1 MSLPERPAQRVPP
14 TTPLLP
20 MRLRDPLRSNP
31 ILARLAL
38 LAALAATTLAA
49 GTLAAAPASAQGV
62 TTAALAG
69 AVLDAAGEAIIGGT
83 VVATHEP
90 SGTVYRGVTRT
101 DGRFNLPNL
110 RVGGP
115 YTVRATYTGY
125 AASEQTGL
133 QLQLGRTSEIEL
145 RLAEST
151 SVLGEVTVSAS
162 VDPTLNADRTGAAT
176 TVSLDAI
183 QALPTISR
191 STEDFTRLTPQAS
204 GNSFGG
210 RNSLYNN
217 FTLDGSVFNN
227 PFGLDS
233 PVPGGQANAQPVS
246 LDAVEQV
253 QVVLAPFD
261 VRQAGFTGAGVN
273 TVTRSGTN
281 AYTATAYYFGRN
293 EALIGSRVGEFEV
306 RKPDLAFGQFGVS
319 VGGPILRDRLFFFA
333 NVEAERRDDPWTNFA
348 PARGTATGAGISRVT
363 AADLDA
369 IRARLISAYGY
380 DPGEYEG
387 FTNATDN
394 NKFLLK
400 LDANISASTS
410 ATLRVNV
417 LDAARGLPPN
427 QFAIAPPGG
436 RGPDQNSIP
445 FQNAGYRINND
456 IYSGV
461 AEVNTRI
468 GTRMA
473 NQFQIGY
480 TAFRD
485 RREVPEANALGFP
498 TIDIVVDGLSYTTV
512 GHEPFSIN
520 NILGQDV
527 FQATNNFNLFT
538 RNHVVTLGAN
548 YEQFRF
554 DNSFNLFYYGL
565 FPVPS
570 FIDLPGQADGTRF
583 LSLADFFDAT
593 DSTSV
598 NFRDFRAEAAVQ
610 NQRPFTLAETNVAQ
624 ASLYGQDEIAL
635 GRLRLTPGLRVD
647 MPLYFTDVPVNEAL
661 LGVTFLDGDLNEERL
676 DVSQFPA
683 QTPLFSPRIGFNYAA
698 DAARTTQVRG
708 GTGLFTGRVPFV
720 WIGNQVA
727 NQGVD
732 DPAGI
737 GTVNVTDDDFRFP
750 QVWKSNLAVDGQLPG
765 GVTAT
770 LEGLYTKDVNAVYV
784 RNANLARQTGTS
796 PLDDR
801 PVFGGNLNANVGGAY
816 VIDNTSQGYSYSLT
830 GQLQKTFGFGLGA
843 SLAYTRSVA
852 RDLLTSTEISQ
863 FLYEGNPVQG
873 NPNTP
878 ELANSQF
885 GARDRVIG
893 QAFYRRAFGERF
905 ATSVGLVVEAA
916 KGGRFS
922 YVAAGDLNGDG
933 VGGNDLLFV
942 PETARDLVLV
952 NADGTPASAA
962 TYTALD
968 AFIEQD
974 AYLSGIRGRISER
987 NGALSP
993 WFTQVDLRVAQDFT
1007 VTAGRQRNTIQLSLD
1022 VQNLGNLLNAD
1033 WGVRQA
1039 VNTTAPLVV
1048 NGFEADGTPQFVFP
1062 GTAQTTF
1069 RNDVNLLSRWR
1080 AQFGVRYTFG

>member
-1 MSLPERPAQRVPP
+1 
-14 TTPLLP
+14 
-20 MRLRDPLRSNP
+20 MRLRDPLRSN
-31 ILARLAL
+31 LVLVFL
-38 LAALAATTLAA
+38 LALAAATPALAQ
-49 GTLAAAPASAQGV
+49 SA

-69 AVLDAAGEAIIGGT
+69 SVLDTAGVPIIGGS
-83 VVATHEP
+83 VIATHEP
-90 SGTVYRGVTRT
+90 SGTVYRSVTRT

-125 AASEQTGL
+125 TASEQTGL

-145 RLAEST
+145 RLAEAT
-151 SVLGEVTVSAS
+151 SALGEVTVSGT

-176 TVSLDAI
+176 TVGLDAI

-191 STEDFTRLTPQAS
+191 STADFTRLTPQAS

-217 FTLDGSVFNN
+217 FTLDGSIFNN

-233 PVPGGQANAQPVS
+233 PVPGGQTNAQPVS

-281 AYTATAYYFGRN
+281 TYRGTAYYFGRN
-293 EALIGSRVGEFEV
+293 EALIGGRVGDFEV

-319 VGGPILRDRLFFFA
+319 VGGPIVRDRVFFFA
-333 NVEAERRDDPWTNFA
+333 NAELERRDDPWTNFA
-348 PARGTATGAGISRVT
+348 AARTGVSGVGVSRVT

-369 IRARLISAYGY
+369 IRARLISSYDY

-387 FTNATDN
+387 FTNASDN
-394 NKFLLK
+394 NKFLIK
-400 LDANISASTS
+400 LDANVSASTS
-410 ATLRVNV
+410 ATLRFNF
-417 LDAARGLPPN
+417 LDASRGLPPN
-427 QFAIAPPGG
+427 QFAIAPNGG

-445 FQNAGYRINND
+445 FQNAGYTINND
-456 IYSGV
+456 IYSTV

-468 GTRMA
+468 GTGMA
-473 NQFQIGY
+473 NQFQVGY

-485 RREVPEANALGFP
+485 RREVPEENAGGFP
-498 TIDIVVDGLSYTTV
+498 TIDIVVDGLSYTTI
-512 GHEPFSIN
+512 GYEPFSIN
-520 NILGQDV
+520 NVLGQDV
-527 FQATNNFNLFT
+527 FQLTNNFNLFT

-583 LSLADFFDAT
+583 LSLADFYDAT
-593 DSTSV
+593 DPSSP
-598 NFRDFRAEAAVQ
+598 NFRDFRAEASAQ
-610 NQRPFTLAETNVAQ
+610 NQRPFNLATTNVAQ
-624 ASLYGQDEIAL
+624 ASVYGQDEIAL

-647 MPLYFTDVPVNEAL
+647 LPLYFTDVPVNQAL
-661 LGVTFLDGDLNEERL
+661 LGVTFLDENRENETL
-676 DVSQFPA
+676 DVSQFPD
-683 QTPLFSPRIGFNYAA
+683 QTPLFSPRLGFNYAV

-750 QVWKSNLAVDGQLPG
+750 QVWKSNLAVDGALPF

-770 LEGLYTKDVNAVYV
+770 LEGLYTNDVNAVYV
-784 RNANLARQTGTS
+784 RNANLARQVSVS
-796 PLDDR
+796 PLDGR
-801 PVFGGNLNANVGGAY
+801 PVFGGNLNPTVGGAY
-816 VIDNTSQGYSYSLT
+816 VIDNTNQGYSYSLT
-830 GQLQKTFGFGLGA
+830 GQLQKTFGFGLAG

-873 NPNTP
+873 DPNTP
-878 ELANSQF
+878 ELAHSQF

-893 QAFYRRAFGERF
+893 QAFYRRAYGGERF
-905 ATSVGLVVEAA
+905 ATSLGLVVEAA
-916 KGGRFS
+916 KGSRYS
-922 YVAAGDLNGDG
+922 YVVSGDLNGDG
-933 VGGNDLLFV
+933 VGGNDLLYV
-942 PETARDLVLV
+942 PETARELVLV
-952 NADGTPASAA
+952 NNDGTPASAA

-968 AFIEQD
+968 AFIDQD
-974 AYLSGIRGRISER
+974 PYLSTVRGEISER

-993 WFTQVDLRVAQDFT
+993 WFTQVDLRLAQDFA
-1007 VTAGRQRNTIQLSLD
+1007 VVAGRQRNTIQLSLD
-1022 VQNLGNLLNAD
+1022 VQNLGNLFNSD
-1033 WGVRQA
+1033 WGVREA
-1039 VNTTAPLVV
+1039 VNTTAPLVLNSV
-1048 NGFEADGTPQFVFP
+1048 AADGTPRFEYP
-1062 GTAQTTF
+1062 ATATTTF

-1080 AQFGVRYTFG
+1080 AQFGLRYTFN

>member
-1 MSLPERPAQRVPP
+1 MRIRDLSIGV
-14 TTPLLP
+14 LL
-20 MRLRDPLRSNP
+20 LV
-31 ILARLAL
+31 
-38 LAALAATTLAA
+38 LAAF
-49 GTLAAAPASAQGV
+49 AAPAMAQGV

-69 AVLDAAGEAIIGGT
+69 SVADTAGEPIIGGT

-115 YTVRATYTGY
+115 YTVRATYTGF
-125 AASEQTGL
+125 AAAEQNGI
-133 QLQLGRTSEIEL
+133 QLQLGRTSEIDL
-145 RLAEST
+145 VLAEAT
-151 SVLGEVTVSAS
+151 SELGELVVTGT
-162 VDPTLNADRTGAAT
+162 VDATLNADRTGAAT
-176 TVSLDAI
+176 TVSQEAI
-183 QALPTISR
+183 EALPTISR
-191 STEDFTRLTPQAS
+191 STADFTRLTPQAS

-217 FTLDGSVFNN
+217 FTLDGSIFNN

-233 PVPGGQANAQPVS
+233 PVPGGQTGAQPVS

-281 AYTATAYYFGRN
+281 TVTGTAYYFGRN
-293 EALIGSRVGEFEV
+293 ESLIGSSVGDFEV
-306 RKPDLAFGQFGVS
+306 RKPDLAFGQFGAS
-319 VGGPILRDRLFFFA
+319 VGGPIIQDRLFFFA

-348 PARGTATGAGISRVT
+348 AGRSGLSGAGVSRVE
-363 AADLDA
+363 AAVLDR
-369 IRARLISAYGY
+369 IRTRLRESYDY

-394 NKFLLK
+394 NKVLLK
-400 LDANISASTS
+400 LDANVNANTS
-410 ATLRVNV
+410 ATLRFNF
-417 LDAARGLPPN
+417 LDASRGLPPN
-427 QFAIAPPGG
+427 QFAIAPTGG

-445 FQNAGYRINND
+445 FQNSGYTINND
-456 IYSGV
+456 IYSLVG
-461 AEVNTRI
+461 EVNTRI

-485 RREVPEANALGFP
+485 KREVPEENAEGFP
-498 TIDIVVDGLSYTTV
+498 TIDIVVDGLSYTTI
-512 GHEPFSIN
+512 GYEPFSIN
-520 NILGQDV
+520 NVLGQDV

-538 RNHVVTLGAN
+538 GNQVITLGAN
-548 YEQFRF
+548 YEQFSF
-554 DNSFNLFYYGL
+554 DNSFNLFYYGI

-570 FIDLPGQADGTRF
+570 FVDITGDGRPDGTRYF
-583 LSLADFFDAT
+583 SLDSFFDAT
-593 DSTSV
+593 NRSSP
-598 NFRDFRAEAAVQ
+598 NFRDFRAEAAAQ
-610 NQRPFTLAETNVAQ
+610 NARPFNLARTNVAQ
-624 ASLYGQDEIAL
+624 ASVYGQDEIAL

-647 MPLYFTDVPVNEAL
+647 VPLYFTDVPVNRAL
-661 LGVTFLDGDLNEERL
+661 LGVTFLDENRENETL
-676 DVSQFPA
+676 DVSKFPS
-683 QTPLFSPRIGFNYAA
+683 QTPLFSPRLGFNYAV
-698 DAARTTQVRG
+698 DPARNTQVRG

-732 DPAGI
+732 NAAGI
-737 GTVNVTDDDFRFP
+737 GTVNVSDDDFRFP
-750 QVWKSNLAVDGQLPG
+750 QVWKSNLAVDGALPF

-770 LEGLYTKDVNAVYV
+770 VEGLYTKDVNAVYV

-796 PLDDR
+796 PLDGR
-801 PVFGGNLNANVGGAY
+801 PVFGGRLNRNVDGAY
-816 VIDNTSQGYSYSLT
+816 VIDNTNQGYSYSLT
-830 GQLQKTFGFGLGA
+830 GQLQKTFGFGLSA

-873 NPNTP
+873 DPNTP
-878 ELANSQF
+878 ELAHSQF

-893 QAFYRRAFGERF
+893 SAFYRKAYSGDRF
-905 ATSVGLVVEAA
+905 ATSVGVVLEAA
-916 KGGRFS
+916 KGGRYS
-922 YVAAGDLNGDG
+922 YVVSGDLNGDG
-933 VGGNDLLFV
+933 VGVNDLLFV
-942 PETARDLVLV
+942 PARAQDLQLV
-952 NADGTPASAA
+952 TSTGAPAPAA
-962 TYTALD
+962 TYAALD

-974 AYLSGIRGRISER
+974 PYLSQIRGQISER

-993 WFTQVDLRVAQDFT
+993 WFTQLDLRVAQDFA

-1022 VQNLGNLLNAD
+1022 VQNLGNLVNSS

-1048 NGFEADGTPQFVFP
+1048 NSIGADGRPRFEYP
-1062 GTAQTTF
+1062 ATATTTF
-1069 RNDVNLLSRWR
+1069 RDDVNLLSRWR
-1080 AQFGVRYTFG
+1080 AQFGVRYTFN

>member
-1 MSLPERPAQRVPP
+1 M
-14 TTPLLP
+14 
-20 MRLRDPLRSNP
+20 
-31 ILARLAL
+31 
-38 LAALAATTLAA
+38 
-49 GTLAAAPASAQGV
+49 

-69 AVLDAAGEAIIGGT
+69 SVLDTAGDAVIGASVT
-83 VVATHEP
+83 ATHEP

-115 YTVRATYTGY
+115 YTVRATYIGY
-125 AASEQTGL
+125 TASEQTGL

-145 RLAEST
+145 RLAEDAAA
-151 SVLGEVTVSAS
+151 LGEVTVSGS

-176 TVSLDAI
+176 TVDLEAI
-183 QALPTISR
+183 RALPTISR

-210 RNSLYNN
+210 RNALYNN
-217 FTLDGSVFNN
+217 FTLDGSIFNN

-233 PVPGGQANAQPVS
+233 PVPGGQTNAQPVS

-281 AYTATAYYFGRN
+281 AYTGTAYYFGRT
-293 EALIGSRVGEFEV
+293 EALIGSRVGDFEV

-319 VGGPILRDRLFFFA
+319 VGGPIVRDRLFFFA

-348 PARGTATGAGISRVT
+348 PARPGTSGAGISRVS

-369 IRARLISAYGY
+369 IRARLISSYGY
-380 DPGEYEG
+380 DPGQYEG
-387 FTNATDN
+387 FTNATTN
-394 NKFLLK
+394 NKFLVK
-400 LDANISASTS
+400 LDANVSATTS
-410 ATLRVNV
+410 ATLRFNY

-427 QFAIAPPGG
+427 QFAIAPTGG

-445 FQNAGYRINND
+445 FQNAGYTINND

-468 GTRMA
+468 GSRMA

-485 RREVPEANALGFP
+485 RRDVPEENAGGFP
-498 TIDIVVDGLSYTTV
+498 TIDIVVDGLSYTTI

-520 NILGQDV
+520 NVLGQNV

-538 RNHVVTLGAN
+538 GNHVVTLGAN
-548 YEQFRF
+548 YEQFQF

-583 LSLADFFDAT
+583 LSLAAFFDAT
-593 DSTSV
+593 NPASP

-610 NQRPFTLAETNVAQ
+610 NQRPFNLAQTNVAQ
-624 ASLYGQDEIAL
+624 AALYGQDEIAL

-647 MPLYFTDVPVNEAL
+647 VPLYFTDVPVNRAL
-661 LGVTFLDGDLNEERL
+661 LGVTFLDGDRNPETL

-683 QTPLFSPRIGFNYAA
+683 QTPLLSPRLGFNYAT
-698 DAARTTQVRG
+698 DAARETQVRG

-727 NQGVD
+727 NQGTD
-732 DPAGI
+732 NPAGI

-750 QVWKSNLAVDGQLPG
+750 QVWKSNLAVDGRLPLG
-765 GVTAT
+765 LTAT
-770 LEGLYTKDVNAVYV
+770 VEGLYTKDVNAVYV
-784 RNANLARQTGTS
+784 RNANLARQVSVS
-796 PLDDR
+796 PLDGR
-801 PVFGGNLNANVGGAY
+801 PVFGGRLNPTVDGAY
-816 VIDNTSQGYSYSLT
+816 VIDNSSQGYAWSLT
-830 GQLQKTFGFGLGA
+830 GQLQKAFASGLGA
-843 SLAYTRSVA
+843 SLAYTRSRA

-873 NPNTP
+873 DPNQP
-878 ELANSQF
+878 ELAESQF

-893 QAFYRRAFGERF
+893 QAYYRRAYGGRF
-905 ATSVGLVVEAA
+905 ATSVGLVLEAA

-922 YVAAGDLNGDG
+922 YVVAGDLNGDG
-933 VGGNDLLFV
+933 VGVNDLLYV
-942 PETARDLVLV
+942 PTTARELTLV
-952 NADGTPASAA
+952 NADGTPAPAA
-962 TYTALD
+962 TYAALD
-968 AFIEQD
+968 AFISQD
-974 AYLSGIRGRISER
+974 PYLSSIRGQISER

-993 WFTQVDLRVAQDFT
+993 WFTQLDLRLAQD
-1007 VTAGRQRNTIQLSLD
+1007 VAVVAGRQRNTLQLTVD
-1022 VQNLGNLLNAD
+1022 VQNLGNLLNAS

-1048 NGFEADGTPQFVFP
+1048 NSVAADGTPRFEYP
-1062 GTAQTTF
+1062 ATATTTF
-1069 RNDVNLLSRWR
+1069 RDDVNLLSRWR
-1080 AQFGVRYTFG
+1080 AQLGLRYTFN